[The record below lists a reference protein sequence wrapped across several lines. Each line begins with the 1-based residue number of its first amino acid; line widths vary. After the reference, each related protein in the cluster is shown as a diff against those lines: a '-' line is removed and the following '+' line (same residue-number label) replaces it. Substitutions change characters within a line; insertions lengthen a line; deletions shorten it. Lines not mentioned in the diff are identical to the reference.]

1 MHFMLA
7 ALGPQHDD
15 AAHHQRRRHG
25 DRVEQVVVNQVG
37 ENHPQHHCRQEGDQQ
52 VDGKPLGLAL
62 GRQATDH
69 FENLATELPHHCQDR
84 AQLDDDMN
92 ALKRSPVKSSTS
104 ATMIWWPVLEIGRN
118 SFAQYV
124 DQPTPVADPD
134 SRRADAV
141 GPGYADAQAD
151 PRRPVPGQAPADST
165 RGPDRQRDPDVYH
178 GLETTGVMTREAAQ
192 KQALSAVRGL
202 RYDHDD
208 YFWINDLTPVMI
220 MHPANPKLDGQN
232 LSAIRDPDGFA
243 VFNEFVIL
251 AKAKGA
257 GIVNYRWPKPGAE
270 APVAKTS
277 YIQLFEPW
285 GWIIGS
291 GVYVDDVQAEFSSQ
305 VWKAS
310 FIGLAIALVMAL
322 LVSLIARS
330 IVRPLQAAVNAMG
343 NIASGESDLTRS
355 LDTHGQ
361 DEVTQLSRHF
371 NSFTAKLRQE
381 LGSNATQAHD
391 RSQQQSQQME
401 LVATA
406 INEVTYGVQ
415 DVAENAEHAA
425 SEMRDAQAQAQ
436 QGQVNIDSSLQQID
450 QLSEST
456 QIGSVLEVIRSIAD
470 QTNLLALN
478 AAIEAARAGEQGRG
492 FAVVADEV
500 RLLAQRTQKS
510 TAEIQGMI
518 ERLQGHSEAAVKAG
532 ASLTAIG
539 ESLRNLNGLNA
550 SIASATLQQ
559 AHVVEDI
566 NQNVTE
572 AAGLSHSTALA
583 AEQSSVA
590 SAHLRGLSEQLDGLL
605 RQFKV

>member
-1 MHFMLA
+1 MNSLRSMSISRRLWLILIVAVLML
-7 ALGPQHDD
+7 
-15 AAHHQRRRHG
+15 
-25 DRVEQVVVNQVG
+25 
-37 ENHPQHHCRQEGDQQ
+37 
-52 VDGKPLGLAL
+52 LAL
-62 GRQATDH
+62 GLLMLNQIHGDLYQAKRQQTQHVVQTASGVLSYYQ
-69 FENLATELPHHCQDR
+69 NLE
-84 AQLDDDMN
+84 
-92 ALKRSPVKSSTS
+92 K
-104 ATMIWWPVLEIGRN
+104 
-118 SFAQYV
+118 
-124 DQPTPVADPD
+124 
-134 SRRADAV
+134 
-141 GPGYADAQAD
+141 
-151 PRRPVPGQAPADST
+151 
-165 RGPDRQRDPDVYH
+165 
-178 GLETTGVMTREAAQ
+178 TGVLTRDAAQ
-192 KQALSAVRGL
+192 QQALSAVRGL

-220 MHPANPKLDGQN
+220 MHAANPKLDGQN

-243 VFNEFVIL
+243 VFNEFVSL

-270 APVAKTS
+270 APVEKTS

-291 GVYVDDVQAEFSSQ
+291 GVYVDDVQAEFRGQ

-310 FIGLAIALVMAL
+310 AIGLGIALMMAV
-322 LVSLIARS
+322 LVVLIARS
-330 IVRPLQAAVNAMG
+330 IVQPLQAAVNAMG
-343 NIASGESDLTRS
+343 NIASGESDLTHS
-355 LDTHGQ
+355 LDTHGR
-361 DEVTQLSRHF
+361 DELTALAQHF
-371 NSFTAKLRQE
+371 NSFTAKLRQVVGQLQVCASALGQSSTE
-381 LGSNATQAHD
+381 LGHNASQAPD
-391 RSQQQSQQME
+391 RSQQQSQQMD

-415 DVAENAEHAA
+415 DVAKNAEHAA

-436 QGQVNIDSSLQQID
+436 QGQVNIDGSLQQID
-450 QLSEST
+450 QLSTTISQAVEVIRTLSSEST
-456 QIGSVLEVIRSIAD
+456 QIGGVLEVIRSIAD

-510 TAEIQGMI
+510 TAEIQVMI
-518 ERLQGHSEAAVKAG
+518 ERLQGHSEAAVKVISDSHSASQLTIEQAGQAG

-539 ESLRNLNGLNA
+539 QALHNLNGLNA

-566 NQNVTE
+566 NQNVTQ

-590 SAHLRGLSEQLDGLL
+590 SAQLRGLSEQLDGLL
-605 RQFKV
+605 RQFRI

>member
-1 MHFMLA
+1 MNSLRSMSISRRLWLILVVAVLMLLT
-7 ALGPQHDD
+7 LGLLMLKQI
-15 AAHHQRRRHG
+15 HG
-25 DRVEQVVVNQVG
+25 DLYQAKRQQTQHVVQTASGVLTYYQ
-37 ENHPQHHCRQEGDQQ
+37 
-52 VDGKPLGLAL
+52 
-62 GRQATDH
+62 
-69 FENLATELPHHCQDR
+69 NLE
-84 AQLDDDMN
+84 
-92 ALKRSPVKSSTS
+92 K
-104 ATMIWWPVLEIGRN
+104 
-118 SFAQYV
+118 
-124 DQPTPVADPD
+124 
-134 SRRADAV
+134 
-141 GPGYADAQAD
+141 
-151 PRRPVPGQAPADST
+151 
-165 RGPDRQRDPDVYH
+165 
-178 GLETTGVMTREAAQ
+178 TGVLTREAAQ
-192 KQALSAVRGL
+192 QQALSAVRGL

-220 MHPANPKLDGQN
+220 MHAANPKLDGQN

-257 GIVNYRWPKPGAE
+257 GIVNYRWPKPGAD
-270 APVAKTS
+270 APVEKTS

-291 GVYVDDVQAEFSSQ
+291 GVYVDDVQAEFKGQ

-310 FIGLAIALVMAL
+310 LIGLAIALVMAA
-322 LVSLIARS
+322 LVMLIARS
-330 IVRPLQAAVNAMG
+330 IVNPLQAAVNAMA

-355 LDTHGQ
+355 LDTHGH
-361 DEVTQLSRHF
+361 DEISQLSVHF
-371 NSFTAKLRQE
+371 NSFTAKLHRVVSQLQTCASALGQSSTE
-381 LGSNATQAHD
+381 LGNSASQAHD

-406 INEVTYGVQ
+406 VNQVTYGVQ
-415 DVAENAEHAA
+415 DVAKNAEHAA
-425 SEMRDAQAQAQ
+425 SEMRNAQAQAQ
-436 QGQVNIDSSLQQID
+436 QGQINIDGSLQQID
-450 QLSEST
+450 QLSSTISQAVEVIRTLSSEST
-456 QIGSVLEVIRSIAD
+456 QIGGVLEVIRSIAD

-510 TAEIQGMI
+510 TAEIQVMI
-518 ERLQGHSEAAVKAG
+518 ERLQGHSEAAVKVISDSHSASQLTIEQAGQAG
-532 ASLTAIG
+532 ASLNAIG
-539 ESLRNLNGLNA
+539 QALLNLSGLNA

-566 NQNVTE
+566 NQNVTQ

-590 SAHLRGLSEQLDGLL
+590 SEHLRGLSEQLDGLL
-605 RQFKV
+605 RLFKV